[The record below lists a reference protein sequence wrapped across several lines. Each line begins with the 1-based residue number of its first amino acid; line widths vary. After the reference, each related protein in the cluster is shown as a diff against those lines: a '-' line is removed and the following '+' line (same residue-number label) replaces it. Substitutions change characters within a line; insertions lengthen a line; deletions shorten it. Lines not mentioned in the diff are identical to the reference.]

1 MWLQEPGLTGLGL
14 RNRDWTPSET
24 EIDGNYIFKYK
35 SEKFH
40 PHRRCQTDEVWIS
53 SVEGTQLMRYGFRQS
68 NVNDSFLLD
77 ISLLWSVFL
86 SLPLVAA
93 QGRLY
98 MLFWVLAIVIGIY
111 SFR

>member
-1 MWLQEPGLTGLGL
+1 M
-14 RNRDWTPSET
+14 ET
-24 EIDGNYIFKYK
+24 TFSNVNLKNFV
-35 SEKFH
+35 
-40 PHRRCQTDEVWIS
+40 PHRRRQIEEVWIS
-53 SVEGTQLMRYGFRQS
+53 SVEGTQLIRYGFCQS

-93 QGRLY
+93 RGRLY